1 MSGGGEPGAGF
12 ETDAS
17 SLVRAYTLTR
27 GRTART
33 AHRKK
38 LDLAAMV
45 TVVDPRVEGGGGL
58 GEREADDLADEFG
71 LGPEHHRILTL
82 CRRHAQSVA
91 ELSGV
96 LDLPAG
102 VVRVLLGDLV
112 DDGIARIT
120 RPVRPAELPDEH
132 LLREVIN
139 GLRAL

>member
-1 MSGGGEPGAGF
+1 MSGAGETVPGF
-12 ETDAS
+12 EAGAS

-58 GEREADDLADEFG
+58 DERTADELATEWS
-71 LGPEHHRILTL
+71 LGPEHHRIVQL
-82 CRRHAQSVA
+82 CRRRAQSVA

-132 LLREVIN
+132 ILREVIN